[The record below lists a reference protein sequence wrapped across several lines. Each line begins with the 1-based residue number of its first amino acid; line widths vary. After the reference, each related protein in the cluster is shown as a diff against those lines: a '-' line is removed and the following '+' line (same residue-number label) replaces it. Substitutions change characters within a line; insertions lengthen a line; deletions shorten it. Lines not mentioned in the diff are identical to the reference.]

1 MGAAEEEGEIL
12 LSDGELPQVYSEHSA
27 CLTLSSD
34 LAAQIDNPVQE
45 SAQEHNSLAEKV
57 KTVSTTVVDAVKDAA
72 PKSKK
77 ALKAAAKAVMKARK
91 RAEKQPP
98 KKALSEVY
106 LGVRSRGASVVT
118 FLQLTL
124 LRSSEPMHAIG
135 HSFSAAQ
142 ASAHSHSARH
152 PRPGALGTWGWPQP
166 QVGLCQ
172 GAQQPL

>member
-12 LSDGELPQVYSEHSA
+12 LSDGELTQVCSELSA

-34 LAAQIDNPVQE
+34 LAAQTDKPVQE
-45 SAQEHNSLAEKV
+45 TAQEHNSLAEKA
-57 KTVSTTVVDAVKDAA
+57 KTVGTSVVDAVKDAA

-106 LGVRSRGASVVT
+106 LGVSPRNASLFS

-124 LRSSEPMHAIG
+124 VRPSEPVHAVG